1 MNLRTILASNL
12 AAVAATSAL
21 AQAVNPDNPG
31 SLWPSDYKN
40 PVWDRTAR
48 SVGDVVTILISES
61 SAATF
66 QANVTTSRN
75 ENNQAPRI
83 NFPLIG
89 GLLPAV
95 GTSGSLSS
103 AGTGSSGQAGRLTT
117 RMTAIVKQVLPNG
130 NLVVEGTRSIQVN
143 KEVQT
148 FRITGIVRRDDV
160 RPDNTVLSENVG
172 EASIRVDG
180 RGAISDRTRRGILSR
195 IIDWLF

>member
-1 MNLRTILASNL
+1 MIIRILLAAALGAALAS
-12 AAVAATSAL
+12 AAAA
-21 AQAVNPDNPG
+21 QGIDPDNPG
-31 SLWPSDYKN
+31 SLWPQNYKN
-40 PVWDRTAR
+40 PVWDRTAWN
-48 SVGDVVTILISES
+48 VGDVVTILISES

-89 GLLPAV
+89 GLLPAI

-103 AGTGSSGQAGRLTT
+103 AGTGSSGQAGRLTA
-117 RMTAIVKQVLPNG
+117 RMTAVVKQVLPNG
-130 NLVVEGTRSIQVN
+130 NLIVEGTRSIQVN

-160 RPDNTVLSENVG
+160 RPDNTVLSENIG

>member
-1 MNLRTILASNL
+1 MKLRMILAAGM
-12 AAVAATSAL
+12 AAIVASSAF
-21 AQAVNPDNPG
+21 AQAVDPNNPG
-31 SLWPSDYKN
+31 SLWPQDYKN

-48 SVGDVVTILISES
+48 TTGDIVTILISES

-83 NFPLIG
+83 KFPLIG

-103 AGTGSSGQAGRLTT
+103 AGTGSSGQAGRLRA

-180 RGAISDRTRRGILSR
+180 QGAISDRTRRGILSR